1 MSVFKSAM
9 GYFSSS
15 GANGGS
21 DNEFVGQFVEIGN
34 MKLRVK
40 KVIAEGAIKLCDF
53 GSATT
58 EVYAP
63 NPSWSANQRNML
75 EENLAQFTTPMYRA
89 PEMLDTWDNRKID
102 HSVDVWALGCI
113 LYTLCYMQHPFED
126 SAKLAILNGN
136 YTLNPNDQRFKCFH
150 EIINGCLTVNPE
162 ERMSISGILER
173 LAAIAESN
181 NINLKQP
188 LKFERKKVEQSVATS
203 SPAGN
208 STAPISQS
216 QEPSRPPEP
225 VRPPPPSRPPAA
237 PQYHPPPQAPMN
249 SGGGL
254 FSSIKGGAGSFLK
267 NLKDTSSKVMQTVQ
281 QSIARTDLDISYI
294 TSRIIV
300 MPYPSEGLESAYKT
314 NHIDDVR
321 AYLESR
327 HPGNK
332 YCVYSAHRGGRLQF
346 ARSVHVTDACA
357 ALFPTPAHKAPL
369 LSPFYALL
377 ENLYQYLGKDDKS
390 AAVITCQDGKTM
402 SCMILC
408 GLLLYSKLVTV
419 PEDALQIF
427 AVKRSPIN
435 MPASQLRY
443 LYYLSNIVRPDPI
456 LPHFRPVTLVTL
468 TIQPVPLFTKAR
480 DGCRPYVEIYN
491 EDRLVLSTLQD
502 YDRLH
507 LYTAAEGK
515 VSLPLD
521 TTVTGDV
528 LVCVYHARHQL
539 GRVHGVPMMS
549 CQLHAGALHATVTGD
564 VLVCVYHARQQLG
577 RVHGVPI
584 MSCQLHAG
592 ALRPDQRTLRLNRYC
607 VSAARR
613 DDATVTGDV
622 LVCVY
627 HARQQLGRVHGVP
640 MMSCQLHAGALHAT
654 VTGDVLVCV
663 YHARQQLGR
672 VHGVPMMS
680 CQLHAGA
687 LRPDQRTLRLNRSEL
702 DGIDE
707 SSYNDHYPGN
717 VSAMISL
724 VVQTTERRK
733 PRCALWEDDHSFP
746 IRTPDVLF
754 STALEKDETID
765 NFVTADYPQ
774 KEKEKPSRPAPPS
787 PQPPRRPPPPK
798 TDITQPN
805 TIPTETTADFLNLNT
820 SNSAAQQKPK
830 EEKKL
835 KSGDSFDFFGL
846 MEKSTDE
853 AFGDFLSGQKLVD
866 NPEPFS
872 SQPMFS
878 DLPPPATESGEKK
891 STDPLGFD
899 PFGLNEP
906 MKQEPIPVLTP
917 MHAAGEETRSQSAPL
932 DQPKKDPFSDL
943 TSLGATMPAAAS
955 ASARASPAH
964 TPAAASPA
972 HQPSYNT
979 RIERPQKDPFSDLTS
994 LGATMPAAASA
1005 SARAS
1010 PAHTPAAASPAHQPS
1025 YNRQHFEPAKTPA
1038 EDKAKKPMDV
1048 FGDLLGSQGYDFAAK
1063 KESGP
1068 KTINAMRKEDMVKVM
1083 DPEKLKIQEWTEGK
1097 KANIRAL
1104 LCSLHTIVWDDCRW
1118 TPCNMAQLVSA
1129 ADVKKAYRKACLA
1142 VHPDKM
1148 PLVSML
1154 HTIVWDDCRWTLCNM
1169 AQLVSAA
1176 DVKKAYRKAC
1186 LAVHPDKQM
1195 GTPNENIA
1203 KMIFMELNNA
1213 WSDFESDAKQQNL
1226 FS

>member
-40 KVIAEGAIKLCDF
+40 KVIAEGGFAFVFVAQDVSSGTEYALKRLMAADEQANKNIIQEISILKKLSGHPNVIKYIAASFIDKSKTSHGMGEYLLLTDLCNGGSLMEALQHRGTAFPLQTILRVFYQTCRAVQHMHAQVPPIAHRDLKLENFLISNEGAIKLCDF

-225 VRPPPPSRPPAA
+225 VRPPPPTRPPAA

-390 AAVITCQDGKTM
+390 AAVITCQDGKAM

-549 CQLHAGALHATVTGD
+549 CQLHAGAL
-564 VLVCVYHARQQLG
+564 
-577 RVHGVPI
+577 
-584 MSCQLHAG
+584 
-592 ALRPDQRTLRLNRYC
+592 RPDQRTLRL
-607 VSAARR
+607 S
-613 DDATVTGDV
+613 
-622 LVCVY
+622 
-627 HARQQLGRVHGVP
+627 
-640 MMSCQLHAGALHAT
+640 
-654 VTGDVLVCV
+654 
-663 YHARQQLGR
+663 
-672 VHGVPMMS
+672 
-680 CQLHAGA
+680 
-687 LRPDQRTLRLNRSEL
+687 RSEL

-754 STALEKDETID
+754 STALERDETID

-774 KEKEKPSRPAPPS
+774 KEKEKPTRPAPPS

-798 TDITQPN
+798 TEATQPN
-805 TIPTETTADFLNLNT
+805 TVPTETTADFLNLNT

-830 EEKKL
+830 DEKKL

-891 STDPLGFD
+891 SSDPLGFD

-932 DQPKKDPFSDL
+932 DQPK
-943 TSLGATMPAAAS
+943 
-955 ASARASPAH
+955 
-964 TPAAASPA
+964 
-972 HQPSYNT
+972 
-979 RIERPQKDPFSDLTS
+979 KDPFSDLTS

-1142 VHPDKM
+1142 VHPDK
-1148 PLVSML
+1148 
-1154 HTIVWDDCRWTLCNM
+1154 
-1169 AQLVSAA
+1169 
-1176 DVKKAYRKAC
+1176 
-1186 LAVHPDKQM
+1186 QM